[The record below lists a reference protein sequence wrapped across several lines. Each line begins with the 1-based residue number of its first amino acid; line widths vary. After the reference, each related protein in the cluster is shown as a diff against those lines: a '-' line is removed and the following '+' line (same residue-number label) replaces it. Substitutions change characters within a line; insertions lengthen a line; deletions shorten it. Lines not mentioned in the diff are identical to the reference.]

1 MRSQLALISLSL
13 VAGIASVVAQ
23 GTASAASGAA
33 ETDAILTKSIA
44 NTETLRDS
52 VARIVNKS
60 SEEVLSIKSLLT
72 TNARVTKAM
81 NDLMLEMSSM
91 TSRMEAF
98 GVKMENCRVELRAME
113 EEQEGILSP
122 EEVSH
127 PALLQLEMHTETL
140 HRQVHSAK
148 LGWMH
153 ASAI

>member
-1 MRSQLALISLSL
+1 MPSRWAILALTL
-13 VAGIASVVAQ
+13 VAGIASVAAQ
-23 GTASAASGAA
+23 DTASAASGAA
-33 ETDAILTKSIA
+33 ETDSILTKSVA
-44 NTETLRDS
+44 NTEKLRDS

-60 SEEVLSIKSLLT
+60 SEEVLNIKSLLT

-98 GVKMENCRVELRAME
+98 GVKMEKCRVELGAME
-113 EEQEGILSP
+113 QEQEGILSP

-127 PALLQLEMHTETL
+127 PALLQLEMHAETL
-140 HRQVHSAK
+140 HRQVRSAK